1 MHFAEDFELISCLLL
16 FQASTVSRLYRE
28 RCMETV
34 SDLKLETKE
43 LISPDL
49 VKNPVSLL
57 GA

>member
-1 MHFAEDFELISCLLL
+1 
-16 FQASTVSRLYRE
+16 
-28 RCMETV
+28 METV